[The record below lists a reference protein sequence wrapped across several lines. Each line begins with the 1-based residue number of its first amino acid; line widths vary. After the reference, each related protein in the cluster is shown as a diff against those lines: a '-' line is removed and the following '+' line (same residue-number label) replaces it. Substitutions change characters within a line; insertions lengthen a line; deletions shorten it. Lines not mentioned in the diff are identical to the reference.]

1 MRKIDRI
8 IIHCSATSP
17 SQDFDASDI
26 NRWHKARGWSGI
38 GYHYV
43 IKLDGTIEKGRPVE
57 KVGAHAFGYN
67 KRSIGLCYIGGVD
80 EEGSPKDT
88 RTPEQLRAMD
98 IFVAMLKD
106 DYKSATVHG
115 HNEFSNKACPSFN
128 VKEEYND

>member
-17 SQDFDASDI
+17 SQDFSAADI

-57 KVGAHAFGYN
+57 RAGAHAFGYN

-80 EEGSPKDT
+80 EDGNPKDT
-88 RTPEQLRAMD
+88 RTPEQLRAMN

-106 DYKSATVHG
+106 DYKGATVHG
-115 HNEFSNKACPSFN
+115 HNEFSSKACPSFN
-128 VKEEYND
+128 VREEYGK

>member
-1 MRKIDRI
+1 MRRIDRI

-80 EEGSPKDT
+80 EEGNPKDT

-98 IFVAMLKD
+98 VFVAMLKD
-106 DYKSATVHG
+106 DYKDATVHG

>member
-1 MRKIDRI
+1 MINCVVV
-8 IIHCSATSP
+8 HCSASP
-17 SQDFDASDI
+17 DDRDSVDAAEI
-26 NRWHKARGWSGI
+26 HRWHVKRGFDGI

-80 EEGSPKDT
+80 EEGNPKDT

-98 IFVAMLKD
+98 VFVAMLKD
-106 DYKSATVHG
+106 DYKDATVHG